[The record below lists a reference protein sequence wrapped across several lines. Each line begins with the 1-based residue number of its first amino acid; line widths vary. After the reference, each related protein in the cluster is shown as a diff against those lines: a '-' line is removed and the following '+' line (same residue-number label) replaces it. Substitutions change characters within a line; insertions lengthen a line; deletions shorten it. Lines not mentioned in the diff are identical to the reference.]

1 MSSPSRKSWQ
11 RRWAFSPARSAV
23 AHPLLQ
29 LLMGDELQD
38 FVRTYLAEIDEAG
51 STFALPP
58 VVPAAAGEVV
68 WQKALRWYPRA
79 LVNLVNS
86 RACRGECS
94 PLRRPVGT

>member
-1 MSSPSRKSWQ
+1 M
-11 RRWAFSPARSAV
+11 A
-23 AHPLLQ
+23 
-29 LLMGDELQD
+29 DELQD
-38 FVRTYLAEIDEAG
+38 LVRTYLAEIDEVG

-68 WQKALRWYPRA
+68 WQKALRWCPRA

-94 PLRRPVGT
+94 PLRRLVGT